1 MKLNPT
7 STTALKIADITPQT
21 VLTLDPTNDDF
32 QPDQALEFSIG
43 ETQNLYIV
51 LTDLNEDIDIYL
63 SQQIGQNK
71 DGLKIVFPYANST
84 EYGLKDDGVF
94 AQLPEGTYYVVI
106 RSNRK
111 NSLRQPFSLQNTEGT
126 LIFNSEIFTGEQALL
141 PNDPLLSRQWY
152 LFNTGFYALNNN
164 FKIKEAFGI
173 NNVNGILPNADIFA
187 PEAWKIK
194 HNASDIVVAVIDGG
208 IDISHPDLKGNIWR
222 NPKEIAG
229 NFSDDDG
236 NKKDDDISGWNF
248 SNNSNDPSPSNPKA
262 AHGTHVAGTIG
273 AVGNNG
279 LGITGIS
286 WDVQLMPL
294 SIEDPDN
301 PSLVL
306 NPTDALNYAIS
317 NGADIANMS
326 FGQSMKI
333 NPAEAMPYM
342 TAKGKLIKGTPA
354 ELTSIMASSINT
366 FKKANAADML
376 MVIAAGNE
384 GSRTSSLIKFEQ
396 AGSIDSTFNA
406 NTFFSYFFDNA
417 ITVSSSDG
425 MKQLSPY
432 TNTGITVDLS
442 APGGNTTSGSE
453 YGILS
458 TMPLGRT
465 ELEYQELKQKAAD
478 LGHDVDDVDSWPREL
493 QNEWQSIST
502 NYLQEGDAD
511 YGYMQGTSM
520 AAPVVSGAAALVKAV
535 NPSFSAGDIRQIL
548 MKSAIRNPRL
558 KGLAGQNGLQLDLD
572 NALQLAQEWKG
583 KKSFYDLDQGS
594 NKDDRL
600 SATPSNTWIEGLG
613 GDDVIRGNKGDD
625 LLKGGKGDD
634 LLLPGEGLDK
644 IIGGPGQDIIRY
656 FHEDESPI
664 ARPDQINLKKNDQ
677 LDLSALDGNPKK
689 PGSQK
694 LKLTKES
701 DFTGRT
707 GELLARR
714 NGIFADLDGDAFADF
729 GVLFQ
734 QQLDFDITKQHLI
747 L

>member
-1 MKLNPT
+1 MSLNLKDKNLVIVKLNPT
-7 STTALKIADITPQT
+7 SIIELNIAEITPQT
-21 VLTLDPTNDDF
+21 VFTIDPRSEDLQRDE
-32 QPDQALEFSIG
+32 ALEFSIK
-43 ETQNLYIV
+43 ETQNLFIA
-51 LTDLNEDIDIYL
+51 LTDLSEDIDIYP
-63 SQQIGQNK
+63 SQPVDQYE
-71 DGLKIVFPYANST
+71 DGTKIVFPYANST
-84 EYGLKDDGVF
+84 KYGPQDEIIF
-94 AQLPEGTYYVVI
+94 SQLDPGTYYLTI

-111 NSLRQPFSLQNTEGT
+111 DGLDQPFSLQNAQGR
-126 LIFNSEIFTGEQALL
+126 LIFNSKVFTEELALL

-152 LFNTGFYALNNN
+152 LFNKGFHALNNDLTSEEEFAKKN
-164 FKIKEAFGI
+164 T
-173 NNVNGILPNADIFA
+173 NGILPNADIRA

-229 NFSDDDG
+229 NFSDDDA

-279 LGITGIS
+279 LGISGIS

-294 SIEDPDN
+294 SIEHPDN

-306 NPTDALNYAIS
+306 DPTDALNYAIS

-326 FGQSMKI
+326 FGRSMKI
-333 NPAEAMPYM
+333 NPAEAMTYM

-354 ELTSIMASSINT
+354 ELTSIMASPINT
-366 FKKANAADML
+366 FKKANVADML

-406 NTFFSYFFDNA
+406 NTFFSYFYDNA

-425 MKQLSPY
+425 INQLSPY

-442 APGGNTTSGSE
+442 APGGNKISGSE

-465 ELEYQELKQKAAD
+465 ELEYQELKRKAAD
-478 LGHDVDDVDSWPREL
+478 LGHDVDDTSSWPLEL
-493 QNEWQSIST
+493 QNEWQSTST

-520 AAPVVSGAAALVKAV
+520 AAPVVSGAAALIKAV
-535 NPSFSAGDIRQIL
+535 NPSFSASDIRQIL
-548 MKSAIRNPRL
+548 MKSAIQNPRL
-558 KGLAGQNGLQLDLD
+558 KGLAGQNGLQLNLD
-572 NALQLAQEWKG
+572 KALQLAQVWQG

-600 SATPSNTWIEGLG
+600 SATSSNTWLEGLG
-613 GDDVIRGNKGDD
+613 GDDVIQGNKGND

-644 IIGGPGQDIIRY
+644 IIGGPGHDIIRY

-664 ARPDQINLKKNDQ
+664 ARPDQINLKKKR
-677 LDLSALDGNPKK
+677 SARFVS
-689 PGSQK
+689 PGWKSRQAR
-694 LKLTKES
+694 LTKAQ
-701 DFTGRT
+701 TG
-707 GELLARR
+707 
-714 NGIFADLDGDAFADF
+714 
-729 GVLFQ
+729 
-734 QQLDFDITKQHLI
+734 
-747 L
+747 

>member
-21 VLTLDPTNDDF
+21 IFTINPRSEDLQRDE
-32 QPDQALEFSIG
+32 ALEFSIK
-43 ETQNLYIV
+43 ETQNLFIA
-51 LTDLNEDIDIYL
+51 LTDLSEDIDIYL
-63 SQQIGQNK
+63 SQPVDQYE
-71 DGLKIVFPYANST
+71 DGAKIVFPYANST
-84 EYGLKDDGVF
+84 KYGPQDEIIF
-94 AQLPEGTYYVVI
+94 SQLDPGTYYLTI
-106 RSNRK
+106 RNNRK
-111 NSLRQPFSLQNTEGT
+111 DGLDQPFSLQNAQGR
-126 LIFNSEIFTGEQALL
+126 LIFNSEVFTEKLALL

-152 LFNTGFYALNNN
+152 LFNKGFHALNNDLTSEEEFAKKN
-164 FKIKEAFGI
+164 T
-173 NNVNGILPNADIFA
+173 NGILPNADIRA

-229 NFSDDDG
+229 NFSDDDA

-279 LGITGIS
+279 LGISGIS

-294 SIEDPDN
+294 SIEHPDN
-301 PSLVL
+301 PSLL
-306 NPTDALNYAIS
+306 IDPTDALNYAIS

-333 NPAEAMPYM
+333 NPAEAMTYM
-342 TAKGKLIKGTPA
+342 TAKGNLIKGTPA

-384 GSRTSSLIKFEQ
+384 GSRTSSLIKFAQ

-406 NTFFSYFFDNA
+406 NTFFSYFYDNA

-425 MKQLSPY
+425 MNQLSPY

-442 APGGNTTSGSE
+442 APGGNKTSGSE

-465 ELEYQELKQKAAD
+465 ELEYQELKRKAAD
-478 LGHDVDDVDSWPREL
+478 LGHDVDDVDSWPLEL
-493 QNEWQSIST
+493 QNKWQSIST
-502 NYLQEGDAD
+502 NYLQENDAD

-548 MKSAIRNPRL
+548 MKSAIQNPRL
-558 KGLAGQNGLQLDLD
+558 KGLAGQNGLQLNLD

-594 NKDDRL
+594 SKDDRL
-600 SATPSNTWIEGLG
+600 TATPSNTWFEGLG

-625 LLKGGKGDD
+625 LLKGGKGND

-664 ARPDQINLKKNDQ
+664 ARPDQISLKKNDQ
-677 LDLSALDGNPKK
+677 LDLSALDGNPDK